1 MLRIQ
6 GPVCVGRGPIASS
19 ICPPFPYG
27 MVAAKQLNAAAV
39 ITLPQR
45 DSSVFQSL
53 HHQLDEMVT
62 L

>member
-1 MLRIQ
+1 
-6 GPVCVGRGPIASS
+6 
-19 ICPPFPYG
+19 